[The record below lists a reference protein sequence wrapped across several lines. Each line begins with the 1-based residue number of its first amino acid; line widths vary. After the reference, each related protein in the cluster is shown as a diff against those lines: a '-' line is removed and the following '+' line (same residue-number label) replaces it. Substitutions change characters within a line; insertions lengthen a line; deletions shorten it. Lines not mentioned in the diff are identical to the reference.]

1 MKLDLI
7 ETRLV
12 DEAENRQELKDEIF
26 KSKVKRAGKVVDL
39 LNQ

>member
-1 MKLDLI
+1 MQLDLI
-7 ETRLV
+7 ESRLV
-12 DEAENRQELKDEIF
+12 DEAEKRQELKDEIL